1 MIYILRTTSGRE
13 NAVIGALET
22 RLSTGTSGIKAL
34 LHPGELKGYL
44 FVEGELHDIEE
55 TLKNVPHIR
64 GMIKKALPVS
74 ELQKFLET
82 KKIEME
88 VSRGDIVEV
97 VGGPFKNEKGKI
109 TRVDDSREEVTI
121 ELLEAAIPIP
131 ITVGMASIRVLEKA
145 DGEKSE

>member
-22 RLSTGTSGIKAL
+22 KLMSGTSGIKAL

-44 FVEGELHDIEE
+44 FVEGELHEIEE

-64 GMIKKALPVS
+64 GMIKKEMPVA
-74 ELQKFLET
+74 ELRRFLET

-109 TRVDDSREEVTI
+109 TRVDESKEEITI

-131 ITVGMASIRVLEKA
+131 ITVGMASVRVLEKA
-145 DGEKSE
+145 EDENE